1 MKLIIVESPHKAKTI
16 SKILG
21 SGYTVKASL
30 GHIRDLDA
38 RSLSVDLNTLIPEYK
53 ILPDKV
59 KTVKELKY
67 LAADAEIV
75 IIASDPDREG
85 EAIAWHLQQALNLK
99 ENYKRAEF
107 HEITE
112 KGVKEGLSHT
122 RLIDKQLVS
131 AQEARRVIDRL
142 IGYGLSPY
150 IMRNVSGA
158 RSAGRVQ
165 TAALRLIVERE
176 NKIKDF
182 VPKDKYRVEVDLNQ
196 NGNKFT
202 ATVVRKN
209 GDAKNTLDE
218 LDAQA
223 TAEKIKNYLTGK
235 QAEIIEVKRS
245 DVKKNPPPPFTT
257 STFQQACNAA
267 LDISPEDAMKIAQKL
282 YEEGLITYMRTDSV
296 RIADEALDMARNFL
310 SKTFGAASFEKRI
323 FKNKDG
329 SQDAH
334 EAIRP
339 VSLSE
344 PNLQG
349 QDLAVYNLIKN
360 RFVASLMPAAVYAQ
374 TDITI
379 KIGELIL
386 TSSASVIKLKGY
398 KSIYNDED
406 EEKISSLSG
415 INQGRADVSG
425 INIKEYQ
432 TKPPARFSES
442 SIIKELENKGIG
454 RPSTYANILKT
465 LKAREYITVNK
476 KNKQILPTDLGISAL
491 NYIIKDFSNL
501 FSINYTAGMEKKLDE
516 ISAGGEK
523 YGNVVKSLY
532 SELKENNIIFAN
544 SFGASEK
551 QVSLAE
557 KLASEH
563 NLELPKDYKTNG
575 KACREFIDKAIKSN
589 PFKPSEKQIALAESI
604 SQKNNVPPPKGYAED
619 AKVCSAFIDKY
630 LKKSKGG
637 KTGSKPPSE
646 KQIAFAEK
654 IAEKQGVELPNGYQK
669 DWKICKEFIESNTN
683 F

>member
-21 SGYTVKASL
+21 PGYTVKASL

-360 RFVASLMPAAVYAQ
+360 RFLASLMPAAVYAQ
-374 TDITI
+374 TDITV

-516 ISAGGEK
+516 ISTGGEK
-523 YGNVVKSLY
+523 YGNVVKRLY
-532 SELKENNIIFAN
+532 SELKENNITFAD

-604 SQKNNVPPPKGYAED
+604 SQKNNVPPPKGYTED